1 MKVNNFSMYEVN
13 AEEGTIFSLFSN
25 KFVGHPDNDGY
36 IKLTLTDDNGKQ
48 HPFQKHRFIW
58 EAVNGSIPEGY
69 DIHHCDED
77 KSNCS
82 ISNLSCVPHKTNC
95 NLGTRNER
103 AALNRD
109 YQEIGKKQ
117 SKKVAAYNMDGVL
130 VKVFPSIQETRRQ
143 GYTQSAVQR
152 CCQGKLKTH
161 KGFQWRY
168 AT

>member
-13 AEEGTIFSLFSN
+13 AEEGTVFSLFSK

-58 EAVNGSIPEGY
+58 EAVNGQIPEGY
-69 DIHHCDED
+69 DIHHCDEN
-77 KSNCS
+77 KENCA
-82 ISNLSCVPHKTNC
+82 ISNLSCVSHKTNC

-109 YQEIGKKQ
+109 YQEIGKKL
-117 SKKVAAYNMDGVL
+117 SKRVGAFQNDVL
-130 VKVFPSIQETRRQ
+130 VMTFPSIREAGRS
-143 GYTQSAVQR
+143 GYHSGEVSA
-152 CCQGKLKTH
+152 CCRGKLKTH
-161 KGFQWRY
+161 KGYKWKY
-168 AT
+168 LN

>member
-13 AEEGTIFSLFSN
+13 AEEGTVFSLFSN

-58 EAVNGSIPEGY
+58 EAVNGAIPEGY
-69 DIHHCDED
+69 DIHHCDEN
-77 KSNCS
+77 KENCA

-103 AALNRD
+103 AALKRD

-117 SKKVAAYNMDGVL
+117 SKQVGAYQNGVL
-130 VKVFPSIQETRRQ
+130 IMTFPSTREAERN
-143 GYTQSAVQR
+143 GYHSGAVSK
-152 CCQGKLKTH
+152 CCNCKLPH
-161 KGFQWRY
+161 YKGYKWKY
-168 AT
+168 LN